1 MAELRSGFAVRPVIS
16 EDLTTLL
23 KIERSVSP
31 FPWSSKQF
39 SDSMRIHSGYVLLR
53 GKKIIGYFFYHHVL
67 DQAELLNIAIRP
79 GFQGEGHGN
88 YLLDLCVDLLKDSAS
103 QLYLEVR
110 ASNFSAIELY
120 LKKGFIQ
127 TGQRSA
133 YYHSENV
140 KEDALLMTYGFN
152 EPPVSS

>member
-1 MAELRSGFAVRPVIS
+1 MPELSGGFEIRRTII
-16 EDLTTLL
+16 EDLAALL

-31 FPWSSKQF
+31 FPWSAKQF
-39 SDSMRIHSGYVLLR
+39 SDSIDSHNGFVLLR
-53 GKKIIGYFFYHHVL
+53 GRKIIGYIFYNHVL

-79 GFQGEGHGN
+79 SFQGEGHGR
-88 YLLDLCVDLLKDSAS
+88 YLLDLCVDILKGSAS

-120 LKKGFIQ
+120 RNKGFIQ
-127 TGQRSA
+127 TGKRTG

-140 KEDALLMTYGFN
+140 KEDALLMTYSFDHH
-152 EPPVSS
+152 